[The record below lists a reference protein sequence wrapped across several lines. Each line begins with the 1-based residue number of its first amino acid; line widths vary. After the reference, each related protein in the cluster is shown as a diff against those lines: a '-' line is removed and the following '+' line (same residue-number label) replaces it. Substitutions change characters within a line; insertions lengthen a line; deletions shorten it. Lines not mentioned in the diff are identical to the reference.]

1 MDTSDQDIIF
11 NENGFCNHCLSYFSN
26 KSKNV
31 FQDTNRID
39 NFVKIIKETGKSK
52 KYDCIIGLS
61 GGVDSTY
68 VAFLVKQLGLRPLAV
83 HFDSGWNSEIAVSN
97 IYNIVKNLDID
108 LYTHVC
114 DWTEMKDIQLAYFKA
129 GVINADIPMDH
140 AFIVVLQRLA
150 RKLNIKYFISGHN
163 YETEAILPRSWVYKS
178 TDGRNLLDI
187 QKTHGSIKHLK
198 KYPYS
203 NIIEN
208 LYTRFIFG
216 LNTINILNYV
226 HYNKEGAINIITKE
240 LGWQKYGGKHSESIF
255 TRFFQGYYLPTRFGV
270 DKRRAHLSTL
280 ICSGQLKREEAIIEL
295 NHPSYDNEKLLIQ
308 DLDFVPKKLGI
319 NLKDFQDIIT
329 QPIKSHYD
337 YKNDQPIRKFI
348 TSIGKFILRKNIE
361 L

>member
-11 NENGFCNHCLSYFSN
+11 DENGFCNHCKSYFSN
-26 KSKNV
+26 KTKIVNYDPDRLHKIVNV
-31 FQDTNRID
+31 
-39 NFVKIIKETGKSK
+39 IKEIGKNK

-178 TDGRNLLDI
+178 TDGTNLLDI
-187 QKTHGSIKHLK
+187 QKTHGSINHLK
-198 KYPYS
+198 KYPFS

-226 HYNKEGAINIITKE
+226 HFNKENAINIITKE

-280 ICSGQLKREEAIIEL
+280 ICSGQLKREDAINEL
-295 NHPSYDNEKLLIQ
+295 NLPSYDNEKLLIQ

-319 NLKDFQDIIT
+319 NYQEFKEIMD

-337 YKNDQPIRKFI
+337 YKNDQLTRNFI
-348 TSIGKFILRKNIE
+348 ILIGKFILRKKIE